1 MKVIKANAVIFSP
14 PLPSLPPTTA
24 FPQILKRTPNMV
36 LSMVKK
42 KLGIKVVITN
52 TTQYHLHKIKFYK

>member
-1 MKVIKANAVIFSP
+1 MKVIKANAVIFFS

-24 FPQILKRTPNMV
+24 FPQILKRTPNTV
-36 LSMVKK
+36 LSMVK

-52 TTQYHLHKIKFYK
+52 TTMYHLHKIKFYK